1 MEKTEQFKLYYF
13 IFVIFKG
20 VTVLCSLDMAA
31 CTIRCKTSSSQVT
44 SYIKKHILDKINFK

>member
-1 MEKTEQFKLYYF
+1 MEKNEQFKLYYF

-31 CTIRCKTSSSQVT
+31 CTIRCKTSSSHVT
-44 SYIKKHILDKINFK
+44 SYKETHLK